1 MHTRL
6 LNMIE
11 PLTAF
16 ALAGN
21 IVQFVEVGYK
31 ATVIL
36 RQIWDA
42 SSTDENVEIEA
53 IAQDIVD
60 LSSKLA
66 AASSL
71 PNVQSDD
78 EKKLQQLARKCEG
91 PASELNAM
99 LQDLVIK
106 SKNMKRRIEAVHKT
120 LKLMYRRD
128 KIESLQHRIQDLRDQ
143 LSTRMIFILQ

>member
-1 MHTRL
+1 
-6 LNMIE
+6 MIE

-42 SSTDENVEIEA
+42 SAPDENVEIEA
-53 IAQDIVD
+53 IAQDIAD
-60 LSSKLA
+60 ISTRLA
-66 AASSL
+66 ATPSSSG
-71 PNVQSDD
+71 PVSED
-78 EKKLQQLARKCEG
+78 EKTLQQLAKRCKD
-91 PASELNAM
+91 PAEELNTM
-99 LQDLVIK
+99 LQDLIVK
-106 SKNMKRRIEAVHKT
+106 SKGTKRRIEAVRKT
-120 LKLMYRRD
+120 LKLMYRHG

-143 LSTRMIFILQ
+143 LSARMIFILQ

>member
-1 MHTRL
+1 
-6 LNMIE
+6 MIE

-42 SSTDENVEIEA
+42 SATDENVEIEA

-60 LSSKLA
+60 ISMFL
-66 AASSL
+66 AASSSSVG
-71 PNVQSDD
+71 PVSQD
-78 EKKLQQLARKCEG
+78 EKKLQQLARRCVD
-91 PASELNAM
+91 PAEELSTM
-99 LQDLVIK
+99 LQDLLVR
-106 SKNMKRRIEAVHKT
+106 SKGMKRRIEAVRNT

-143 LSTRMIFILQ
+143 LCTRMIFSLQ

>member
-1 MHTRL
+1 
-6 LNMIE
+6 MIE

-42 SSTDENVEIEA
+42 SATDENVEIEA

-60 LSSKLA
+60 ISMFLVSS
-66 AASSL
+66 SSSIGA
-71 PNVQSDD
+71 VSQD
-78 EKKLQQLARKCEG
+78 EKKLQQLARRCVD
-91 PASELNAM
+91 PAEELSTM
-99 LQDLVIK
+99 LQDLLVR
-106 SKNMKRRIEAVHKT
+106 SKGMKRRIEAVRNT

-143 LSTRMIFILQ
+143 LCTRMIFILQ

>member
-1 MHTRL
+1 
-6 LNMIE
+6 MIE

-42 SSTDENVEIEA
+42 SATDENVEIEA

-60 LSSKLA
+60 ISMFLV
-66 AASSL
+66 ASSSS
-71 PNVQSDD
+71 VGTVSQD
-78 EKKLQQLARKCEG
+78 EKKLQQLARRCVD
-91 PASELNAM
+91 PAEELSTM
-99 LQDLVIK
+99 LQDLLVR
-106 SKNMKRRIEAVHKT
+106 SKGMKRRIEAVRNT

-143 LSTRMIFILQ
+143 LCTRMIFILQ